1 MSAFLLSP
9 TTHATIT
16 SASQLR
22 DPSALTAAFAHRAAF
37 QTARIARLQD
47 EGGRKWNSLL
57 VDLFKLSNAHGQ
69 YVLVKNWAD
78 VLQTDEALAK
88 DPPLKRVMGVC
99 FALFGEFLLV
109 PVGRRY

>member
-1 MSAFLLSP
+1 MSAFLRSP
-9 TTHATIT
+9 ATHATVT

-22 DPSALTAAFAHRAAF
+22 DPVALTAAFAHRAAF

-47 EGGRKWNSLL
+47 QGGRKWNSLL

-78 VLQTDEALAK
+78 VLRTDEALQK
-88 DPPLKRVMGVC
+88 DAALKSVMEVC
-99 FALFGEFLLV
+99 FALFGESTC
-109 PVGRRY
+109 PAT